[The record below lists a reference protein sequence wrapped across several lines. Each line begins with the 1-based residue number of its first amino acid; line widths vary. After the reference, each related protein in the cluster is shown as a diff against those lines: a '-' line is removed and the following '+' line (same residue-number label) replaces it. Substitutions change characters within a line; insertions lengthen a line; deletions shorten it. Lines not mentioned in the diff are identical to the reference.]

1 MKRKKPAFMDD
12 LIGLAIGPLFVLA
25 EIIFLLGFRKE
36 LEAKML
42 LEARK
47 QRLLMEQD
55 TPYAEVT
62 AD

>member
-1 MKRKKPAFMDD
+1 MDD

-25 EIIFLLGFRKE
+25 ELIFLFGFRKE

-55 TPYAEVT
+55 TSYAEIA

>member
-1 MKRKKPAFMDD
+1 MDD

-25 EIIFLLGFRKE
+25 ELIFLFGFRKE

-55 TPYAEVT
+55 TPYAEIA